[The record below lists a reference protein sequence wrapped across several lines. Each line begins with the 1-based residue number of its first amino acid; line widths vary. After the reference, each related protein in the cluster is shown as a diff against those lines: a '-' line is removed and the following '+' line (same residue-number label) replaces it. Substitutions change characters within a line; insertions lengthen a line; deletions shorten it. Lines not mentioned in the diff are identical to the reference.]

1 VNAKTE
7 KAAKAPA
14 GRTFEERIG
23 KKNWTVTEC
32 ELDVMEDVKLWDQN
46 PRIQTFLPHVAA
58 HSEEE
63 LEAALERTPG
73 YAALKKSIQQ
83 LGQMEPIYVWRAD
96 PSKKYQVLEGATR
109 VTIKRDLHR
118 ASIGEVNE
126 GDFATIKAKVL
137 PPEFDA
143 ADRTVLLA
151 AIHVRGTGVRQWSRY
166 DQARFIHEA
175 VVGRP
180 SKPPVMNQ
188 KQLAEFMGKSEP
200 WVTRL
205 KNSFD
210 FSLKFEEHVDDEEHG
225 ARMAKDNFSVLEEI
239 SKAKTIGAMLRDHDN
254 RKHDDLRADVFD
266 MVRNNVF
273 KEYRNARFLGD
284 LYEDKEKWEQL
295 KTGEEHIADRLTAE
309 LRVSSSGPKA
319 KVAALPQQI
328 KRAIDTE
335 SVEFDEEDLALL
347 REAASFV
354 AGQVHQGVRQFRLN
368 LREMTDMLAEAS
380 LADVRSLAGD
390 ELDAFNES
398 LAYFQNLLAAHAK
411 KAAAA

>member
-1 VNAKTE
+1 MVAET
-7 KAAKAPA
+7 APPKL
-14 GRTFEERIG
+14 RTVEERIG
-23 KKNWTVTEC
+23 KKTWIVTEC
-32 ELDVMEDVKLWDQN
+32 ELDVLEDVKLWDQN
-46 PRIQTFLPHVAA
+46 PRIQTFLPHVVAA
-58 HSEEE
+58 SEEE
-63 LEAALERTPG
+63 IEAALERTPG

-83 LGQMEPIYVWRAD
+83 LGQMEAVYLWRAD

-109 VTIKRDLHR
+109 VTILRELHR
-118 ASIGEVNE
+118 ASIGELNE
-126 GDFATIKAKVL
+126 GEFARVKAKVL

-143 ADRTVLLA
+143 VDRTVLLA

-180 SKPPVMNQ
+180 SKPAVMNQ

-210 FSLKFEEHVDDEEHG
+210 FSTKFEEHVDDEDHG
-225 ARMAKDNFSVLEEI
+225 PRWAKDNFSVLEEI
-239 SKAKTIGAMLRDHDN
+239 SKAKTIGAMLRDYSN
-254 RKHDDLRADVFD
+254 PKHDDLRADVFD

-284 LYEDKEKWEQL
+284 LYEDKEKWELL

-309 LRVSSSGPKA
+309 LRVNSTGPKA
-319 KVAALPQQI
+319 KVAGLPQQI
-328 KRAIDTE
+328 KRAIE
-335 SVEFDEEDLALL
+335 SDSIEFDEDDLASL
-347 REAASFV
+347 REAASYV
-354 AGQVHQGVRQFRLN
+354 AGQVHHGVRQFRLH

-380 LADVRSLAGD
+380 LADIRSLTGE
-390 ELDAFNES
+390 ELDGFNES
-398 LAYFQNLLAAHAK
+398 LTYFQDLVDAHAK
-411 KAAAA
+411 KSAVE